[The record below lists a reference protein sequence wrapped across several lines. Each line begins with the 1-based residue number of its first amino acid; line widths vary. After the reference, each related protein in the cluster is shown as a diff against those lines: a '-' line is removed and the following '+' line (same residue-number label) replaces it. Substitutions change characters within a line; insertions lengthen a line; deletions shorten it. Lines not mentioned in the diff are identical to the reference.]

1 MNVVQRRIRFSPLPG
16 ESLTSLI
23 IRAAGAVAPVPWGT
37 VQSLMG
43 NPHHLASAVTRRDLL
58 DEFAEY
64 LNISPQAV
72 ASAMIVPSPDEPG
85 CVRLNDFLFRPDQ
98 LVLTPVRIASDKCD
112 VAALGEPYHRLVW
125 TVRDIRVDP
134 VSGAPLVDRCGFCS
148 AAFAWATMAEIG
160 RCGSCGA
167 YARRSQAPDTP
178 QDALGTFRSALLRTS
193 IDERRAARGT
203 LPPSI
208 RAWPEAD
215 LFSLLDALNDMRPAE
230 ASSEYVLSAL
240 RQGSTG
246 MLGLLSLRL
255 AQLQRGG
262 GLSDLIA
269 FARLASEINISRSR
283 RVRECFQLLLGLYEP
298 GATWKDRKTVDDR
311 SRAELECS

>member
-37 VQSLMG
+37 VQSLTG
-43 NPHHLASAVTRRDLL
+43 HPHHLASALTRRDLL

-98 LVLTPVRIASDKCD
+98 LVLTPVRLASAPSDA
-112 VAALGEPYHRLVW
+112 AALDERYHRLVW

-134 VSGAPLVDRCGFCS
+134 DSGAPLIDRCGSCS

-160 RCGSCGA
+160 RCGPCGA
-167 YARRSQAPDTP
+167 YACRSQTPDVP

-193 IDERRAARGT
+193 TDERRAARGT

-215 LFSLLDALNDMRPAE
+215 LFSLLDALNDMRPAD
-230 ASSEYVLSAL
+230 ASSADVLSAL
-240 RQGSTG
+240 RQGPTG
-246 MLGLLSLRL
+246 ILGFFSLRL
-255 AQLQRGG
+255 ATLQRGG

-269 FARLASEINISRSR
+269 FARLASEINVRRSR
-283 RVRECFQLLLGLYEP
+283 RVREFFQLLLGAL
-298 GATWKDRKTVDDR
+298 
-311 SRAELECS
+311 